1 MKTITVA
8 VVLAFAL
15 TVFGVA
21 APTAEVYTWT
31 DENGVKHFSDRRPA
45 DAKGAKPAFA
55 EYEYDE
61 AADKKRTDTES
72 QELEKV
78 AKTIDAEHEKTEQ
91 EEKQQ
96 QKEAEENRP
105 PTMEEKVAAEREK
118 LEQKIDELK
127 GQPLEF
133 FGSSA
138 TKLRLSHIITTDW
151 KILQKIPKNI
161 LTNRPV
167 SKEMSKYPKRD
178 KKSPNQKT
186 CLYYEKIRE

>member
-1 MKTITVA
+1 MKTIAVA
-8 VVLAFAL
+8 FVLAFAL

-31 DENGVKHFSDRRPA
+31 DENGVKHFSNRRPA

-78 AKTIDAEHEKTEQ
+78 VKTIDAEHEKTEQ
-91 EEKQQ
+91 KEKQQ

-133 FGSSA
+133 FGSQRNKIKTIA
-138 TKLRLSHIITTDW
+138 YYNYRLEDLAKDPEKYFNEPTRFEGNV
-151 KILQKIPKNI
+151 KIP
-161 LTNRPV
+161 
-167 SKEMSKYPKRD
+167 EEGQ
-178 KKSPNQKT
+178 KKP
-186 CLYYEKIRE
+186 